1 MPSPQPMEMPLE
13 QPSPSP
19 QPMEMPT
26 QAPAPT
32 QAPMPTQ
39 APAPTPI
46 NQQRQQSLIN
56 KLLN

>member
-1 MPSPQPMEMPLE
+1 
-13 QPSPSP
+13 
-19 QPMEMPT
+19 
-26 QAPAPT
+26 
-32 QAPMPTQ
+32 MPTQ